1 MIKVGIVCGGVSS
14 EHEISCISAG
24 GVLGAIDRSKYQPV
38 LIGIT
43 KNGKW
48 VLPGENY
55 QLKIVNGILPEIS
68 QNLPVTEI
76 SKLEVDL
83 LFPVLHGTYG
93 EDGGF
98 QRDAEKV
105 GIPYVGSGVDAS
117 ANGMDKSISKIIFKS
132 KGLATAP
139 GIVASKEV
147 WNKSPEKIIE
157 AANPFGFPLFVK
169 PANSGS
175 SKGTCKVKNA
185 SELSRAIDFALQYDD
200 KALVEKAIIGREI
213 ECAVLEKDGEVIA
226 SPVGEIKIVGDH
238 EFYDFEAKYLDGST
252 ELLIPAPLSE
262 EISSKIREM
271 AIKAFKAIECKGL
284 ARVDF
289 FVNQDEI
296 VINEINTMPGF
307 TSTSMYP
314 RMWEAG
320 GITYKELIST
330 LIENALKN

>member
-1 MIKVGIVCGGVSS
+1 MIRVGIVCGGVSS
-14 EHEISCISAG
+14 EHEISCVSAD
-24 GVLGAIDRSKYQPV
+24 GVLSAIDRSKYQPV

-55 QLKIVNGILPEIS
+55 QLKIVDGVLPEIS
-68 QNLPVTEI
+68 GNLPVTEI
-76 SKLEVDL
+76 SNSGVDL
-83 LFPVLHGTYG
+83 LFPVLHGAYG

-98 QRDAEKV
+98 QRDAEKA

-117 ANGMDKSISKIIFKS
+117 SNGMDKSISKIIFKS
-132 KGLATAP
+132 QGLTTAP
-139 GIVASKEV
+139 GIVVSKEV
-147 WNKSPEKIIE
+147 WIKNPEKIIE
-157 AANPFGFPLFVK
+157 AANPLGFPIFVK

-175 SKGTCKVKNA
+175 SKGTSKVKNA
-185 SELSRAIDFALQYDD
+185 SEFSRALDFAFEYDD
-200 KALVEKAIIGREI
+200 KALVEKAITGREI
-213 ECAVLEKDGEVIA
+213 ECAVLEKDGNVIA
-226 SPVGEIKIVGDH
+226 SPVGEIKFIGNH

-252 ELLIPAPLSE
+252 ELLIPAPLPEDVSL
-262 EISSKIREM
+262 KIREM
-271 AIKAFKAIECKGL
+271 AIKAFKAIECKDL

-330 LIENALKN
+330 LIENALEH

>member
-1 MIKVGIVCGGVSS
+1 MIRVGIVCGGISS

-24 GVLGAIDRSKYQPV
+24 GVLSAIDRGKYQPI

-43 KNGKW
+43 KSGKW

-55 QLKIVNGILPEIS
+55 QLKIVDGNLPEIS
-68 QNLPVTEI
+68 ENLPATDI
-76 SKLEVDL
+76 SKLEVDV

-105 GIPYVGSGVDAS
+105 NIPYVGSGVDAS

-132 KGLATAP
+132 NGLTTAP
-139 GIVASKEV
+139 GIVATKEV
-147 WNKSPEKIIE
+147 WIKSPEKIIE
-157 AANPFGFPLFVK
+157 ASNPFGFPLFVK

-175 SKGTCKVKNA
+175 SKGTSKVKNA
-185 SELSRAIDFALQYDD
+185 SELSRAIDSALLYDD
-200 KALVEKAIIGREI
+200 KAMIEQAIVGREI

-226 SPVGEIKIVGDH
+226 SPVGEIKIIGDH

-252 ELLIPAPLSE
+252 QLLIPAPLDESAAT
-262 EISSKIREM
+262 KIREL
-271 AIKAFKAIECKGL
+271 AVRAFKAIECKGL

-289 FVNQDEI
+289 FYNEQEI
-296 VINEINTMPGF
+296 IINEINTSPGF

-330 LIENALKN
+330 LIDCALNN